1 MVVEGA
7 DPHRLFISRIRH
19 RAASVHLP
27 PRVTHQRRRRL
38 HRDCHL
44 CIMPP
49 PMRMRDRSNSPEPV
63 TFLAPFATDD
73 PCSSDAAAAGA
84 AVAASLDD
92 ATPALH
98 GAVAHSA
105 SQLSDGSTFVGYINA
120 IPRGR
125 PPLSLEEA
133 SIRARELQTG
143 SRRRKKRKP
152 HAPSR
157 RDLAV
162 THDPVTILTQR
173 RWGSSSS
180 ARAARKRKDER
191 AAASAVYAE
200 EVGSCRRQHFW
211 WLQLS
216 QSS

>member
-1 MVVEGA
+1 MRVKLSRKPFPTSAVCRRA
-7 DPHRLFISRIRH
+7 RKPRQARPVCRRIRRRALTRAVPATNLRYTAH
-19 RAASVHLP
+19 RRP
-27 PRVTHQRRRRL
+27 
-38 HRDCHL
+38 
-44 CIMPP
+44 
-49 PMRMRDRSNSPEPV
+49 
-63 TFLAPFATDD
+63 
-73 PCSSDAAAAGA
+73 
-84 AVAASLDD
+84 
-92 ATPALH
+92 
-98 GAVAHSA
+98 
-105 SQLSDGSTFVGYINA
+105 
-120 IPRGR
+120 GR

-133 SIRARELQTG
+133 SDRAHELQTG
-143 SRRRKKRKP
+143 SRRRKKQKP

-157 RDLAV
+157 RDPAV